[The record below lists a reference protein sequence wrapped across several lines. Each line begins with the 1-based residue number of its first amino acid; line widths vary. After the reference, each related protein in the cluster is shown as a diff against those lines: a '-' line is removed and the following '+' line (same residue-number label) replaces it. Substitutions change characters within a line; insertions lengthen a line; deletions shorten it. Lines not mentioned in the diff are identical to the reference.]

1 MCLNDGAPVE
11 PALCDQEAMPAADGK
26 AKSFIFQIGVPQG
39 GIPLRGNYWGNS
51 ERKNLTSP
59 LQFQHSHNR
68 KTKRILLPNQ
78 I

>member
-26 AKSFIFQIGVPQG
+26 AKSFIFQIGVP
-39 GIPLRGNYWGNS
+39 LRGNYWGNS

-59 LQFQHSHNR
+59 LQFQHYHNR
-68 KTKRILLPNQ
+68 
-78 I
+78 

>member
-26 AKSFIFQIGVPQG
+26 AKSFIYSF
-39 GIPLRGNYWGNS
+39 RGNSSQGNYGGNS

-59 LQFQHSHNR
+59 LKF
-68 KTKRILLPNQ
+68 KEAMPAADGKAK
-78 I
+78 